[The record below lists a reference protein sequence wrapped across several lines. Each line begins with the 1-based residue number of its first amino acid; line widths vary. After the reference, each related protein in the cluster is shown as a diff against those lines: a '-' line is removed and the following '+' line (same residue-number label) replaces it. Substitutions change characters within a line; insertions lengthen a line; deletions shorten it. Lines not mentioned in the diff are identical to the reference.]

1 MNWLRRFFTENIAL
15 KLLAL
20 FLAVAIWSAVGGDV
34 STEVLLP
41 VPVEFRNV
49 PPGLRY
55 HAEPARVELR
65 VRGPRW
71 MVRQAQTTDF
81 SLPVDLS
88 GMTESG
94 ERLVALDRRSVEA
107 PGSLEI
113 MDITPSE
120 LKLTLRVADEP

>member
-1 MNWLRRFFTENIAL
+1 MNWLRRFFTENLAL

-34 STEVLLP
+34 STEILMP

-55 HAEPARVELR
+55 QAEPARVELR

-71 MVRQAQTTDF
+71 MVRQAQVTDF
-81 SLPVDLS
+81 SMPVDLAA
-88 GMTESG
+88 MTESG
-94 ERLVALDRRSVEA
+94 ERLVALDRRNVEA

-113 MDITPSE
+113 MDITPSQ
-120 LKLTLRVADEP
+120 LKLTLRIADEP

>member
-1 MNWLRRFFTENIAL
+1 MNWLRRFFTENLAL

-34 STEVLLP
+34 STEILMP

-55 HAEPARVELR
+55 QAEPARVELR

-71 MVRQAQTTDF
+71 MVRQAQVTDF
-81 SLPVDLS
+81 SMPVDLAA
-88 GMTESG
+88 MTESG
-94 ERLVALDRRSVEA
+94 ERLVALDRSNVEA

-113 MDITPSE
+113 MDITPAQ
-120 LKLTLRVADEP
+120 LKLTLRFADEP

>member
-1 MNWLRRFFTENIAL
+1 MNWLRRFFTENLGL

-34 STEVLLP
+34 STEILMP

-55 HAEPARVELR
+55 QAEPARVELR

-71 MVRQAQTTDF
+71 MVRQAQVTDF
-81 SLPVDLS
+81 SMPVDLAA
-88 GMTESG
+88 MTESG
-94 ERLVALDRRSVEA
+94 ERLVALDRRNVEA

-113 MDITPSE
+113 MDITPSQ
-120 LKLTLRVADEP
+120 LKLTLRIADEP